1 MTRREGKE
9 SAVEVAR
16 GAQSQRAVFGPLWMS
31 RNNTPT
37 MWRSEPES
45 DSVGVKPG
53 VAALSFG
60 ERLDKQSSL
69 HCALDRYDRS
79 NM

>member
-53 VAALSFG
+53 VVALSFG